1 MSSVSKARLK
11 KNIAISIGAQFV
23 SIVVSILLNLIVPK
37 FLPEIQYAYWQTYLL
52 YAGYVGILHF
62 GLLDGLM
69 LRYSQYDYDEL
80 DKTTIR
86 SQFKLLL
93 ILLALSSFITIII
106 GYSFSDSITSS
117 VFYFIAIAIFS
128 KNLYTYTSYSFQM
141 TNRIN
146 EYALF
151 VILQRVLYLIG
162 IVFLLM
168 FGVQWFVWFC
178 VVDVLADL
186 ISCCFGSIF
195 NKGLYLGKS
204 LPVSSTLTE
213 LKLNIQA
220 GMILLGANWSSM
232 LIVGAS
238 KMFIQWHWT
247 PIQFAKVSFAF
258 SVSNLFLTFVTAIS
272 VVLFPAL
279 KRTSPEELPLFYSE
293 IRNKI
298 DPVLFSV
305 IALYFPGNW
314 ILNIWLPNYSESLPY
329 LGLLLPTIVFSSKVS
344 LLTNNYLKA
353 LRKEKILLYINLFSV
368 LFAVA
373 LYIIATY
380 LINSILCVLIGV
392 VAVVFIR
399 SIISELYVGKK
410 INQNYT
416 KSLIVESLL
425 TLIFISLVQMHD
437 TLVAFS
443 MYCLVLIVV
452 FAFPKLVRLYKH

>member
-1 MSSVSKARLK
+1 MSSVSKAKLK
-11 KNIAISIGAQFV
+11 KNIAISIGAQLV
-23 SIVVSILLNLIVPK
+23 SVIVSVLLNLIVPK

-86 SQFKLLL
+86 SQFKVLLFLLCFSSL
-93 ILLALSSFITIII
+93 ITLIV
-106 GYSFSDSITSS
+106 GFSLNDSVTSS
-117 VFYFIAIAIFS
+117 VFCFIAIAIFS

-162 IVFLLM
+162 IVSLLI

-178 VVDVLADL
+178 VVDVLADF
-186 ISCCFGSIF
+186 ISCCFGSIY
-195 NKGLYLGKS
+195 NRGLYLGKS
-204 LPVSSTLTE
+204 LPVSSTLSE
-213 LKLNIQA
+213 LKENILA
-220 GMILLGANWSSM
+220 GIILLGANWSSM

-279 KRTSPEELPLFYSE
+279 KRTSPEELPFFYSE

-298 DPVLFSV
+298 DPILFSI

-314 ILNIWLPNYSESLPY
+314 ILKIWLPNYSDSLPY

-353 LRKEKILLYINLFSV
+353 LRKEKVLLYINLFSV
-368 LFAVA
+368 LFAVT
-373 LYIIATY
+373 LYY
-380 LINSILCVLIGV
+380 L
-392 VAVVFIR
+392 
-399 SIISELYVGKK
+399 
-410 INQNYT
+410 
-416 KSLIVESLL
+416 SLIH
-425 TLIFISLVQMHD
+425 I
-437 TLVAFS
+437 
-443 MYCLVLIVV
+443 
-452 FAFPKLVRLYKH
+452 